1 MTVQLMK
8 LWMLC
13 ACTQSKCPVPR
24 QPGGRNMVVSRRVV
38 LWGKL
43 RGRRKRWKWEVE
55 WELGTEEE
63 DKEEEDKEEE
73 DKEEEDIEEEDK
85 EEEKNSDQCQ
95 SRDSLIRLDLSCDFN
110 VSR

>member
-1 MTVQLMK
+1 
-8 LWMLC
+8 
-13 ACTQSKCPVPR
+13 
-24 QPGGRNMVVSRRVV
+24 MVVSRRVV

-43 RGRRKRWKWEVE
+43 RERRKRWKWEVE

-85 EEEKNSDQCQ
+85 EEEAKEEEDKEEEKDSDQCQ